1 MQTPEHSKK
10 AAYTAK
16 EHNELK
22 DTFSYDVSEGVLKRE
37 ITWLKTL
44 CHGNAVNA
52 GWYTDLDTG
61 EFKQLNVGERI
72 ALMHSELSEAFE
84 AHRKNLMDDHLP
96 HRKGIEV
103 ELADTIIRI
112 MDFCGAE
119 DLDIAGAILEKV
131 SYNLR
136 RADHSIAARKLEGG
150 KKC

>member
-1 MQTPEHSKK
+1 MKTPEHSSEAVSDANFINSLNGESKRRFFK
-10 AAYTAK
+10 AMSDRLTA
-16 EHNELK
+16 LR
-22 DTFSYDVSEGVLKRE
+22 S
-37 ITWLKTL
+37 I

-119 DLDIAGAILEKV
+119 DLDIAGAILEKLE
-131 SYNLR
+131 YNR
-136 RADHSIAARKLEGG
+136 NVRKDHSIEARKGING

>member
-1 MQTPEHSKK
+1 MQTPEHSRK
-10 AAYTAK
+10 AAEVSKA
-16 EHNELK
+16 HNTHSDDLRK
-22 DTFSYDVSEGVLKRE
+22 LSNDVSKRE
-37 ITWLKTL
+37 INFLKMI

-52 GWYTDLDTG
+52 GWYTNLDTG
-61 EFKQLNVGERI
+61 EFKNLNVGERI
-72 ALMHSELSEAFE
+72 SLMHSELSEAFE

-119 DLDIAGAILEKV
+119 DLDIAGAILEKLD
-131 SYNLR
+131 YNR
-136 RADHSIAARKLEGG
+136 RRLDHSIEARKTENA